1 MVLGKREGQVIAPIV
16 KHSVGDKQRTGRI
29 AGDVVAVGAVSA
41 VDGHGRG
48 HRLNKEPVI
57 PRLSRQR
64 GRGVDSGRM
73 DEVEVIQVAAAINL
87 DRIGG
92 HIARDRQDR
101 AHRVRV
107 FRRIAHLA
115 AANHD
120 LVSGFAAALDQCPGR
135 QSKIITGRGRNTAGE
150 RQNPPIGKRRSS

>member
-1 MVLGKREGQVIAPIV
+1 
-16 KHSVGDKQRTGRI
+16 
-29 AGDVVAVGAVSA
+29 
-41 VDGHGRG
+41 
-48 HRLNKEPVI
+48 
-57 PRLSRQR
+57 
-64 GRGVDSGRM
+64 M

-107 FRRIAHLA
+107 FRRIAQLA